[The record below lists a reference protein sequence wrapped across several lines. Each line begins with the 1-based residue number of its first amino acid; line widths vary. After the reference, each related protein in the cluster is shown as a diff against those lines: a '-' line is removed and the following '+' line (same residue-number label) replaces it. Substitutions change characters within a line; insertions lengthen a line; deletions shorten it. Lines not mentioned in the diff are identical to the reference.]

1 MHGKIKPYN
10 IQKHLDI
17 SRRNSWNVDRC
28 KRSRGFAA
36 AWRGRGPLHLDHG
49 CRRWHGR
56 STFGLRS
63 DLLSNSK
70 PSFAPFEFPTCL
82 ANGCRGTIA
91 ERSRL
96 ACLRHW
102 RFKHVQAVAASQLPI
117 NNGAK
122 PLVMNLLSYA
132 KSQKRKLWVGLSA
145 VLLNYSVP
153 QLLHWFKLFS
163 FAMLCHALPCF
174 APMGWPQTKAGIV
187 RDCAH
192 SPAFVPNSLPFPC

>member
-1 MHGKIKPYN
+1 MWTDARDHAALLPR
-10 IQKHLDI
+10 D
-17 SRRNSWNVDRC
+17 
-28 KRSRGFAA
+28 AA
-36 AWRGRGPLHLDHG
+36 AAPCTWIMVVVVGMVGRPLG
-49 CRRWHGR
+49 CAQIC
-56 STFGLRS
+56 SAV
-63 DLLSNSK
+63 

-82 ANGCRGTIA
+82 ANGCRGTVA

-96 ACLRHW
+96 ACLRHC

-153 QLLHWFKLFS
+153 QLLHCYTDLNCS
-163 FAMLCHALPCF
+163 ALPCF
-174 APMGWPQTKAGIV
+174 AVLCAIGMATNQGRHCSWLCSLSSV
-187 RDCAH
+187 RAQ
-192 SPAFVPNSLPFPC
+192 LPFPFPC

>member
-1 MHGKIKPYN
+1 MWIDARDHAALLPR
-10 IQKHLDI
+10 D
-17 SRRNSWNVDRC
+17 
-28 KRSRGFAA
+28 AA
-36 AWRGRGPLHLDHG
+36 AAPCTWIMVVVVGMVGRPLG
-49 CRRWHGR
+49 CAQIC
-56 STFGLRS
+56 SAI
-63 DLLSNSK
+63 
-70 PSFAPFEFPTCL
+70 PSQALPPFEFPTCL